1 MLNLE
6 QISAFIAAADKGS
19 FSAAARYLGK
29 SQSSISIALNN
40 LEVGLGIRLFDRSSK
55 YPTLTE
61 QGMRTYT
68 QAKNLLRQVKRI
80 QHYAQ
85 SALNQVEDTLHIA
98 LDPLVPMLLV
108 ERALDKMAQAFPYTQ
123 VKISKSYGQQLTD
136 AVLNDNAQLGLH
148 LTEKGVPDNLDFLV
162 ISQIEWVYVC
172 SPDSKLADMAKIDQD
187 TLMTHRQI
195 ACASMLENPV
205 LKDLG
210 KLSQE
215 VWQTSDQDDL
225 IRLVEQGLGW
235 AFLPKTMALER
246 QAGGTLIAF
255 EPEFQHA
262 PMFYAADLIWKANQQ
277 QGPAMRY
284 FISLLSERLA
294 R

>member
-6 QISAFIAAADKGS
+6 QLSAFIAAADKGS

-40 LEVGLGIRLFDRSSK
+40 LELGLGIRLFDRTSK

-61 QGMRTYT
+61 QGQRTYT
-68 QAKNLLRQVKRI
+68 QAKTLLRQVKRI

-85 SALNQVEDTLHIA
+85 SALNQVENSVHIA
-98 LDPLVPMLLV
+98 LDPLVPMALI
-108 ERALDKMAQAFPYTQ
+108 ERALGKMAQAFPYTQ
-123 VKISKSYGQQLTD
+123 VRLTKCHGD
-136 AVLNDNAQLGLH
+136 ELTAAILDDKVQLGLH
-148 LTEKGVPDNLDFLV
+148 LADKAVPDNLDFLA

-172 SPDSKLADMAKIDQD
+172 SPDSALADLAKVDQD
-187 TLMTHRQI
+187 VLMTQRQI
-195 ACASMLENPV
+195 VCESMFSNPV
-205 LKDLG
+205 LKDIS

-225 IRLVEQGLGW
+225 VRLVEQGLGW
-235 AFLPKTMALER
+235 SFLPKTMALEK
-246 QAGGTLIAF
+246 QASGTLKI
-255 EPEFQHA
+255 FQ
-262 PMFYAADLIWKANQQ
+262 PDFQQSPIFYAADLLWKANVQ

-284 FISLLSERLA
+284 FICLLSERLT
-294 R
+294 